1 MIAAHAHTTVRV
13 QLTVS
18 YTSFPWSCTST
29 GLFWFY
35 YPADLNWMLI
45 MLWVFRSVI
54 NGLENSLL
62 NTKSLVYTMLGQ
74 RLICC
79 KALLSFLIRRQN
91 NTGTTKGG
99 NCIFSVDASYLC
111 DLCPFYSCITLI
123 IDLFF
128 VSFSLSSGGCRLR
141 RQPTVPAL

>member
-1 MIAAHAHTTVRV
+1 
-13 QLTVS
+13 
-18 YTSFPWSCTST
+18 
-29 GLFWFY
+29 
-35 YPADLNWMLI
+35 

-123 IDLFF
+123 IDLFL
-128 VSFSLSSGGCRLR
+128 SLSPSLAVAADSPLYLPYKALLSTVRNMEFTEVEAQKLIEILSDKTGII
-141 RQPTVPAL
+141 QDTWHKVWPTP